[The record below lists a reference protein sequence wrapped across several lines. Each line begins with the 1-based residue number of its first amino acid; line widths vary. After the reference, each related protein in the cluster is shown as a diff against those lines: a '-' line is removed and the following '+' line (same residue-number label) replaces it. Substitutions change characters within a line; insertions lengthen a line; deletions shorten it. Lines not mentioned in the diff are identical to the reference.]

1 MLLIFSST
9 DRLQWDFEEKF
20 LDRFRAEL
28 APLNAYFEVRSI
40 SSANHT
46 LSDAA
51 WVREMLDIT
60 EDWLERNSPLQAQ
73 CNHPTCSMQPPK
85 FQGINAGH

>member
-9 DRLQWDFEEKF
+9 DRMQWDFEEKF

-28 APLNAYFEVRSI
+28 TPLQAYFEVRSI
-40 SSANHT
+40 PNANHT

-51 WVREMLDIT
+51 WVQEMLDISV
-60 EDWLERNSPLQAQ
+60 DWLERN
-73 CNHPTCSMQPPK
+73 HPMQV
-85 FQGINAGH
+85 